1 MSQGVEIVVAVQGIA
16 MLMKALAEAGAEI
29 RAERRLRTAAGETH
43 QVDYVATDATGATVG
58 VKVDART
65 EKATF
70 VPADCEGRGAA
81 LAGRVAQRY
90 AYARITEELRKKG
103 YQLAKEEK
111 QVDGSVKLV
120 LTRWR

>member
-1 MSQGVEIVVAVQGIA
+1 MEIVVAVQGIA

>member
-1 MSQGVEIVVAVQGIA
+1 LSQGLEIVVAVQGIA

-43 QVDYVATDATGATVG
+43 EVDYVATDATGATVG

-65 EKATF
+65 EKAAF
-70 VPADCEGRGAA
+70 IPADCEGRGAA

-90 AYARITEELRKKG
+90 AYARVTEELRKKG
-103 YQLAKEEK
+103 YQLAKEER
-111 QVDGSVKLV
+111 QADGALKLV